1 MVYQFIGGRILRS
14 DGTRQF
20 GECALH
26 LVLRLQQQQF
36 RLRQIH
42 GYEADV
48 QFRTQFVVIESRYL
62 VHQQLA
68 RSHRLLR
75 HLHQPLR
82 AQRPK
87 VSLVDAHQHV
97 VLGGLR
103 GLRGGAG
110 LQTGTGHQ
118 VRRASGIGNQLAE
131 RDTLPDAVE
140 QAGIGEKAGADA
152 CPRIGLRT
160 GNIPRQRR
168 KICRP
173 GFVDPLVHG
182 RRDVLRRQNLGVI
195 FQRQRFGILQIQLRR
210 GSGLRRKAA
219 GYAPRQ

>member
-1 MVYQFIGGRILRS
+1 MARDNSANALCTWSCDCSSSNFACDRFTATKLTSNSERS
-14 DGTRQF
+14 
-20 GECALH
+20 
-26 LVLRLQQQQF
+26 
-36 RLRQIH
+36 
-42 GYEADV
+42 
-48 QFRTQFVVIESRYL
+48 
-62 VHQQLA
+62 
-68 RSHRLLR
+68 
-75 HLHQPLR
+75 
-82 AQRPK
+82 
-87 VSLVDAHQHV
+87 
-97 VLGGLR
+97 
-103 GLRGGAG
+103 
-110 LQTGTGHQ
+110 
-118 VRRASGIGNQLAE
+118 ASGIGNQLAE